1 MGDGSM
7 HYAITAL
14 WTAATYKIPLT
25 IVVTSN
31 AEYGILKQFGG
42 IEHTAG
48 VPGLDLPGLDIVA
61 TATSY
66 GVRAHEAHDTDEIVE
81 LFRSGIEDRNH
92 PTLINVPTT
101 RVSLPAGAK
110 AAKPASVTA

>member
-61 TATSY
+61 TAASSGTR
-66 GVRAHEAHDTDEIVE
+66 GTRHRRDRRALQIRDG
-81 LFRSGIEDRNH
+81 R
-92 PTLINVPTT
+92 P
-101 RVSLPAGAK
+101 
-110 AAKPASVTA
+110 